1 MKSTQEKELIPPMRR
16 GANSYKP
23 EDIRRWGV
31 KRFMEEIAPKEPF
44 PIPDLGFT
52 EEENRRMDELL
63 EEEQEHKRFGND
75 L

>member
-1 MKSTQEKELIPPMRR
+1 MNRAQEQEAIPPLRR

-31 KRFMEEIAPKEPF
+31 ERFMKEVASQKPF
-44 PIPDLGFT
+44 SIPDLGFT

-63 EEEQEHKRFGND
+63 KEEKSND